1 MAADVS
7 FSLDEEIPVLISG
20 GGMVGLTI
28 ATLLANHGIASLA
41 VERLVGGSPL
51 PRAAHF
57 HLRTIEIFRIA
68 GIGDEVRLQ
77 SHEEF
82 LPDGAIVAMDS
93 LAGKKL
99 ADIIPSLNIGV
110 EEVSPCERLFV
121 GQPGLEKIL
130 KANAKVAGA
139 DVLEGHEIVGIDQ
152 DANGVTATIRNIA
165 TGEEHQRRAK
175 YMVGADGAHS
185 KVRELLDIPMD
196 GRGVFSN
203 SITIYFTADLWPQL
217 GNKPLSVIY
226 INNPVCSGFFR
237 LEKHC
242 QSGFLGLNMVGTP
255 ETNPNVADAA
265 FDITEPTLIEY
276 VRAAA
281 GMPDLNVKIDGVA
294 RWRATSDVARKYQD
308 GRVFLVGDSAHLM
321 PPNGGFGGN
330 TGIHDAF
337 NLAWKLAYV
346 LKGVAAPAMLDT
358 YETERRP
365 IGKFTVEQ
373 AYSRYVTR
381 TATYLEA
388 KDFEPVVDDFNIELG
403 HVFHSPALIAENES
417 KDIHDNPRLTKGRPG
432 TRGPHVWLEND
443 GQRASTIDLYGPHY
457 TLVAGPDG
465 AAWCD
470 AAAAAAASIEGLVLE
485 SDHLGSA
492 SLVDPD
498 NTFLDAYGISG
509 AGTVLVRPDGV
520 VAWRSRGMATD
531 PEGSMRET
539 LNKVLLNS

>member
-1 MAADVS
+1 
-7 FSLDEEIPVLISG
+7 
-20 GGMVGLTI
+20 
-28 ATLLANHGIASLA
+28 
-41 VERLVGGSPL
+41 L

-68 GIGDEVRLQ
+68 GIGDEVRRQ
-77 SHEEF
+77 SYNEF

-110 EEVSPCERLFV
+110 EAVSPCERLFV
-121 GQPGLEKIL
+121 GQPGLERIL
-130 KANAKVAGA
+130 KDQAKVAGA
-139 DVLEGHEIVGIDQ
+139 DVLEGHEIVGVDQ
-152 DANGVTATIRNIA
+152 DTDGVTATIRDVE
-165 TGEEHQRRAK
+165 TGEEHRRRAK
-175 YMVGADGAHS
+175 YLIGADGAHS
-185 KVRELLDIPMD
+185 KVRELLGIPMD

-203 SITIYFTADLWPQL
+203 SVTIYFTADLWPQL
-217 GNKPLSVIY
+217 GNKPLSVVY

-242 QSGFLGLNMVGTP
+242 QSGFLGINMVGTP
-255 ETNPNVADAA
+255 DTNPDVANAA
-265 FDITEPTLIEY
+265 GDITEPTLIKY

-281 GMPDLNVKIDGVA
+281 GVPDLDVKIDGVA
-294 RWRATSDVARKYQD
+294 RWRATSDVARRYQD
-308 GRVFLVGDSAHLM
+308 GRAFLVGDAAHLM

-346 LKGVAAPAMLDT
+346 LKGVAAPALLDT

-403 HVFHSPALIAENES
+403 HVFHSPAVISENGGKE
-417 KDIHDNPRLTKGRPG
+417 IHDDPHVTKGRPG
-432 TRGPHVWLEND
+432 TRGPHVWLERS
-443 GQRASTIDLYGPHY
+443 GKRVSSIDLYGPHY
-457 TLVAGPDG
+457 TLVAGREGSGWCAAGKAAAAGFDGLTLETEQIGGATLADPDG
-465 AAWCD
+465 A
-470 AAAAAAASIEGLVLE
+470 
-485 SDHLGSA
+485 
-492 SLVDPD
+492 
-498 NTFLDAYGISG
+498 FLDAYGISPSG
-509 AGTVLVRPDGV
+509 AALIRPDGV
-520 VAWRSRGMATD
+520 VAWRAEVLFDD
-531 PEGSMRET
+531 PQGT
-539 LNKVLLNS
+539 LGAVLGRTLLKT